1 MAKAAGKRGHKK
13 AEEAL
18 SRKATQHH
26 DFVGQAEAE
35 RAESRAV
42 EEARIRRD
50 QEQLEKEVVHEM
62 AQELEQMAEAAE
74 TKASP
79 ASSHGVAAE
88 IPRGP
93 TPSSEPRTT
102 IEIPTSVQ
110 EAVDLL
116 RQRGPEVLE
125 TMRAKAE
132 ERLEQM
138 PQPIK
143 GAIHLTERAFGLAL
157 WPIRTGVHLMG
168 RMLETP
174 VALLRILLARRTA

>member
-50 QEQLEKEVVHEM
+50 QEQLEKEVVQEM
-62 AQELEQMAEAAE
+62 AQELEEMAAVAE
-74 TKASP
+74 TAATAPSMDGGAAQTTRAPGETPRP
-79 ASSHGVAAE
+79 A
-88 IPRGP
+88 
-93 TPSSEPRTT
+93 

>member
-26 DFVGQAEAE
+26 DFVGQAEAD

-62 AQELEQMAEAAE
+62 AEELEQMAGAAE
-74 TKASP
+74 TAAAQPS
-79 ASSHGVAAE
+79 AERRAAE
-88 IPRGP
+88 RASAPAQ
-93 TPSSEPRTT
+93 EPRAA
-102 IEIPTSVQ
+102 IEIPTSVR

-143 GAIHLTERAFGLAL
+143 GAIHLTERAVGLAL

>member
-18 SRKATQHH
+18 SRKATQHQ

-62 AQELEQMAEAAE
+62 TQELEQMAAVAEPPPSPAPGDGGGAEPAAPAAE
-74 TKASP
+74 TRP
-79 ASSHGVAAE
+79 
-88 IPRGP
+88 P
-93 TPSSEPRTT
+93 
-102 IEIPTSVQ
+102 IEIPTSVR
-110 EAVDLL
+110 EAIELL
-116 RQRGPEVLE
+116 RRRGPEALE
-125 TMRAKAE
+125 MMRAKAE

-138 PQPIK
+138 PPPIK
-143 GAIHLTERAFGLAL
+143 TAIHLTERAFGLAL
-157 WPIRTGVHLMG
+157 WPVRAGVHFMG

-174 VALLRILLARRTA
+174 AALLRILLARRTA

>member
-26 DFVGQAEAE
+26 DFVGQADAE

-42 EEARIRRD
+42 EQARIRHD

-62 AQELEQMAEAAE
+62 AHEMEQMAGVAE
-74 TKASP
+74 PASSP
-79 ASSHGVAAE
+79 ASGDGRGTQTSSAPAE
-88 IPRGP
+88 ELRPG
-93 TPSSEPRTT
+93 
-102 IEIPTSVQ
+102 IEIPTSLR
-110 EAVDLL
+110 EAIDLL
-116 RQRGPEVLE
+116 RRRGPEALE
-125 TMRAKAE
+125 MMRAKAE
-132 ERLEQM
+132 QRLEQM

-157 WPIRTGVHLMG
+157 WPVRTGVHLMG
-168 RMLETP
+168 RILETP
-174 VALLRILLARRTA
+174 AALFRILLARRTA